1 MVKLDQDG
9 SNWIQEDQLGSIGIK
24 LVSICL
30 HWFIFGSIFT

>member
-24 LVSICL
+24 LDQIG
-30 HWFIFGSIFT
+30 FN